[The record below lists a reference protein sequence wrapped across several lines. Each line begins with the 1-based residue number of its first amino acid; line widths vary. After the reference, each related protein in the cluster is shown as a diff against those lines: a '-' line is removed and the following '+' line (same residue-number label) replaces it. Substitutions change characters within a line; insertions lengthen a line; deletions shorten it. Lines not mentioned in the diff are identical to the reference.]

1 MTESDDSKLEKK
13 MDSKDQGVVIPI
25 SDSDISEEEKEVGK
39 PSEIDEKEHSGKTG
53 SLEQLQR
60 LQAEFSNYKKRTEKE
75 RDQLYLLAKGDMI
88 LKILPV
94 LDDFERM
101 FAHHENHDQIQC
113 EGIKLI
119 VNKLKK
125 ILAEEGLEEIQPVGK
140 QFDPDLHEAVGIEH
154 TDEKHENL
162 VLEEWRKGYQY
173 HGKLLRPSHV
183 KVGKYI
189 EQNVD
194 EK

>member
-1 MTESDDSKLEKK
+1 MVESDDLKLEEK
-13 MDSKDQGVVIPI
+13 MDKKDQKVVIPV
-25 SDSDISEEEKEVGK
+25 SDSDISEDEEQSEK
-39 PSEIDEKEHSGKTG
+39 PSEINEKERSIETG
-53 SLEQLQR
+53 SLDQLQR
-60 LQAEFSNYKKRTEKE
+60 LQAEFSNYKKRIEKE

-101 FAHHENHDQIQC
+101 LAHHENRDPIQC
-113 EGIKLI
+113 ESIKLI

-125 ILAEEGLEEIQPVGK
+125 ILGDEGLEEIQPVGK
-140 QFDPDLHEAVGIEH
+140 QFDPDLHEAVGVEQ
-154 TDEKHENL
+154 TDEKRENI

-173 HGKLLRPSHV
+173 QGRLLRPSHV
-183 KVGKYI
+183 KVGKYL
-189 EQNVD
+189 QQDVD

>member
-1 MTESDDSKLEKK
+1 MTESEDSKLEKK
-13 MDSKDQGVVIPI
+13 MDRKDQGVVIPVT
-25 SDSDISEEEKEVGK
+25 DSDISEEEKQSGK
-39 PSEIDEKEHSGKTG
+39 PSEIDEKEYSGKMG

-88 LKILPV
+88 SKILPV

-101 FAHHENHDQIQC
+101 LAHHENHDQIQC

-125 ILAEEGLEEIQPVGK
+125 ILAAEGLEEIQPIGK
-140 QFDPDLHEAVGIEH
+140 PFDPDLHEAVGIEH
-154 TDEKHENL
+154 TDEEHENL

-173 HGKLLRPSHV
+173 QGKLLRPSHV
-183 KVGKYI
+183 KVGKYLQ
-189 EQNVD
+189 QNVD

>member
-1 MTESDDSKLEKK
+1 MVEPDDLKLDKE
-13 MDSKDQGVVIPI
+13 MDKEDQGVVIPV
-25 SDSDISEEEKEVGK
+25 SDSDGAEEEKQPEK
-39 PSEIDEKEHSGKTG
+39 PSVTKTEERPSGAG
-53 SLEQLQR
+53 VLEQLQR

-173 HGKLLRPSHV
+173 QGKLLRPSHV